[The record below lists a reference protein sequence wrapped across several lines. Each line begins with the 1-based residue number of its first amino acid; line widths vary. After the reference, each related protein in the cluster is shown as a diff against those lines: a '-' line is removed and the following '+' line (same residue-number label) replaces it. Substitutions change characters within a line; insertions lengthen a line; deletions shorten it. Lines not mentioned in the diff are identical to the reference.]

1 MIGDRGEYLL
11 SAALRL
17 WFCLRRVECFIV
29 LQTFQTVQSKY
40 AVTGNR
46 GQTKM
51 AVSFQTKITGDVCVL
66 SPEGKIV
73 IGEEVGALREK
84 IREILDGGN
93 KNILINLSNVTYID
107 STGVGALVGSFTTIR
122 NQGGQMKLSN
132 LSQRVRDILLVT
144 KLLTVFDVYE
154 NEADGAKSFAARK

>member
-1 MIGDRGEYLL
+1 MG
-11 SAALRL
+11 
-17 WFCLRRVECFIV
+17 
-29 LQTFQTVQSKY
+29 
-40 AVTGNR
+40 
-46 GQTKM
+46 
-51 AVSFQTKITGDVCVL
+51 VSFETKTVGDVCVL

-73 IGEEVGALREK
+73 IGEEVSALREK
-84 IREILDGGN
+84 MKELLKAGHR
-93 KNILINLSNVTYID
+93 NILINLASVTYID

-154 NEADGAKSFAARK
+154 NEQDGAKSFAAKK

>member
-1 MIGDRGEYLL
+1 
-11 SAALRL
+11 
-17 WFCLRRVECFIV
+17 
-29 LQTFQTVQSKY
+29 
-40 AVTGNR
+40 
-46 GQTKM
+46 M
-51 AVSFQTKITGDVCVL
+51 AVSFQTKNSGDVCVL

-73 IGEEVGALREK
+73 IGDEVGALREK
-84 IREILDGGN
+84 IKELLEGGN
-93 KNILINLSNVTYID
+93 KNILINLANVSYID

-154 NEADGAKSFAARK
+154 SETEGTKSFAAKK

>member
-1 MIGDRGEYLL
+1 
-11 SAALRL
+11 
-17 WFCLRRVECFIV
+17 
-29 LQTFQTVQSKY
+29 
-40 AVTGNR
+40 
-46 GQTKM
+46 M
-51 AVSFQTKITGDVCVL
+51 AVSFQTKTSGDVCVL

-73 IGEEVGALREK
+73 IGDEVAALREK
-84 IREILDGGN
+84 IKEVLDSGC
-93 KNILINLSNVTYID
+93 KNILVNLQNVSYID

-154 NEADGAKSFAARK
+154 NEAEGTKSFAARK

>member
-1 MIGDRGEYLL
+1 
-11 SAALRL
+11 
-17 WFCLRRVECFIV
+17 
-29 LQTFQTVQSKY
+29 
-40 AVTGNR
+40 
-46 GQTKM
+46 M
-51 AVSFQTKITGDVCVL
+51 AVSFQTKNSGDVCVL

-73 IGEEVGALREK
+73 IGDEVGALREK
-84 IREILDGGN
+84 IKALLEGGN
-93 KNILINLSNVTYID
+93 KNILINLANVSYID

-154 NEADGAKSFAARK
+154 NETEGAKSFAAKK

>member
-1 MIGDRGEYLL
+1 
-11 SAALRL
+11 
-17 WFCLRRVECFIV
+17 
-29 LQTFQTVQSKY
+29 
-40 AVTGNR
+40 
-46 GQTKM
+46 M
-51 AVSFQTKITGDVCVL
+51 AVSFQTKNMGDVCIV

-73 IGEEVGALREK
+73 IGDEVGQLREK
-84 IREILDGGN
+84 IKELLEGGN
-93 KNILINLSNVTYID
+93 KNILINLANVSYID

-154 NEADGAKSFAARK
+154 NEAEGTKSFAAKK

>member
-1 MIGDRGEYLL
+1 
-11 SAALRL
+11 
-17 WFCLRRVECFIV
+17 
-29 LQTFQTVQSKY
+29 
-40 AVTGNR
+40 
-46 GQTKM
+46 M
-51 AVSFQTKITGDVCVL
+51 AVSFQTKNMGDVCIV

-73 IGEEVGALREK
+73 IGDEVGQLREK
-84 IREILDGGN
+84 IKELLEGGN
-93 KNILINLSNVTYID
+93 KNILINLANVSYID

-154 NEADGAKSFAARK
+154 NETEGTKSFAAKK

>member
-1 MIGDRGEYLL
+1 
-11 SAALRL
+11 
-17 WFCLRRVECFIV
+17 
-29 LQTFQTVQSKY
+29 
-40 AVTGNR
+40 
-46 GQTKM
+46 M
-51 AVSFQTKITGDVCVL
+51 AVSFQTKNMGDVCIV

-73 IGEEVGALREK
+73 IGDEVGQLREK
-84 IREILDGGN
+84 IKELLEGGN
-93 KNILINLSNVTYID
+93 KNILINLANVSYID

-154 NEADGAKSFAARK
+154 NETDGTKSFAAKK

>member
-1 MIGDRGEYLL
+1 
-11 SAALRL
+11 
-17 WFCLRRVECFIV
+17 
-29 LQTFQTVQSKY
+29 
-40 AVTGNR
+40 
-46 GQTKM
+46 M
-51 AVSFQTKITGDVCVL
+51 AVSFQTKNLGDVCVV

-73 IGEEVGALREK
+73 IGDEVGALREK
-84 IREILDGGN
+84 IKELLEGGN
-93 KNILINLSNVTYID
+93 KNILINLANVSYID

-154 NEADGAKSFAARK
+154 NETEGTKSFAAKK